1 MAHTLWHSY
10 SESRILIVDDEA
22 SNVQLLQRLL
32 QDVGL
37 SNVQSTLDPRE
48 AQSLFTQFKP
58 DLVLLDW
65 VMPHLDGLAVL
76 NQLRE
81 LGEREDYL
89 PILVLT
95 ADVTPRAKQNAL
107 ASGASDFLSKPFDLT
122 EVSLRIVNLLRTR
135 DLHLE
140 VLKQKGALEK
150 TVEERTAG
158 LREALKELAATQ
170 QRTVQQQRLQ
180 ALGLMASGVAH
191 DFNNSLNLILGFTE
205 FGLQQL
211 ESSGQDFELIAT
223 LQNAMAAA
231 LDATK
236 IVSRLREFHRPTGE
250 TETNEAVDVNLLVQ
264 QAITLTEP
272 KWNKQPADVPIRV
285 ETELG
290 EIPAFSGDPAELRE
304 VLTNLIFNAVEAM
317 PQGGTIT
324 LRTSATSNGVLLQ
337 VSDTGIGMTDEVR
350 ERCFEPF
357 FTTKGDVGTG
367 LGLAVVYG
375 IIERHGGK
383 LEVTSTPGKG
393 SSFNIL
399 LPRIEE
405 SSPFTIKPAHPPR
418 SLKVLIVDTQPTV
431 CALLTQ
437 YLEQD
442 LHAVTYAN
450 SRPEALEKVRQ
461 EDFDLVIADEH
472 TALNRDELVAALKLV
487 APHVRTIMLKGFSG
501 EEGAEQST
509 GTNEMLGKPTT
520 ITELRHMIR
529 RTMQEARA

>member
-32 QDVGL
+32 EDVGL
-37 SNVQSTLDPRE
+37 SNVQITLDPRE
-48 AQSLFTQFKP
+48 AEGLFTRFNP

-65 VMPHLDGLAVL
+65 VMPYMDGLAVL
-76 NQLRE
+76 SQLRALME
-81 LGEREDYL
+81 PEDYL
-89 PILVLT
+89 PVLVLT

-107 ASGASDFLSKPFDLT
+107 ASGATDFLSKPFDLT
-122 EVSLRIVNLLRTR
+122 EVALRIVNLLRTR
-135 DLHLE
+135 NLHLE

-150 TVEERTAG
+150 TVEERTAV

-170 QRTVQQQRLQ
+170 QRTVQQERLQ
-180 ALGLMASGVAH
+180 ALGLMASGVVH

-205 FGLQQL
+205 FVLQEW
-211 ESSGQDFELIAT
+211 ESSGDQPDLNAA
-223 LQNAMAAA
+223 LQNVMAAA

-236 IVSRLREFHRPTGE
+236 IVSRLREFHRPAGA

-264 QAITLTEP
+264 QAVTLTEP
-272 KWNKQPADVPIRV
+272 KWNKAAGVPIRV
-285 ETELG
+285 QTELG
-290 EIPAFSGDPAELRE
+290 EIPALWGDPAELRE

-324 LRTSATSNGVLLQ
+324 LRTSADNNGVLLQ

-357 FTTKGDVGTG
+357 FTTKGDAGTG

-383 LEVTSTPGKG
+383 LEVTSTPEKGTSFNVLLARIEG
-393 SSFNIL
+393 SSH
-399 LPRIEE
+399 
-405 SSPFTIKPAHPPR
+405 FTIKSARSSR

-442 LHAVTYAN
+442 LHAVTYAS

-461 EDFDLVIADEH
+461 ENFDLVIADEH
-472 TALNRDELVAALKLV
+472 TAVNRDELVAALRFV
-487 APHVRTIMLKGFSG
+487 APNVRTIMLKGFSG
-501 EEGAEQST
+501 EEGAEQSV

-520 ITELRHMIR
+520 ITELRNMIR
-529 RTMQEARA
+529 RTMQEASP